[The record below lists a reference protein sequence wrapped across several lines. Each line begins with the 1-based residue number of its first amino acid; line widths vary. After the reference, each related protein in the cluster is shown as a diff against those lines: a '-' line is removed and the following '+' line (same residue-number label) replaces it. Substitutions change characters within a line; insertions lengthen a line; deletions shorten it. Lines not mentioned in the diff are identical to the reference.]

1 MAHAAELQFC
11 QCQVRVLL
19 NVRGMFF
26 HVFPNA
32 NGISRL
38 SRSETLAVSKNGA
51 NILIATDL
59 LLISY

>member
-26 HVFPNA
+26 HIFPNA
-32 NGISRL
+32 NGIISPQPER
-38 SRSETLAVSKNGA
+38 
-51 NILIATDL
+51 NIGRVQKWGEHPY
-59 LLISY
+59 SY